1 MPLRE
6 ETLALHGGSHRTDP
20 ATGAVAPPIYFTTS
34 YQFRSAEQARR
45 VFALEELGYTYTRTI
60 NPGREVLER
69 RMAALEGGAAALA
82 LSNGAS
88 AMLYALLNLAVAG
101 DNVVVAA
108 EVAAGPSAG
117 TLTALRRLGVDVRLA
132 EPTAEAFRRAA
143 DRQTRAYYAESLA
156 MPALRRFPIAVV
168 AEAGNAI
175 GVPLLVDNSALPLTL
190 RPLAEGAAVVVYS
203 AAGYIGG
210 HGTTDGG
217 LIIDGNTF
225 PWEAHAERFPSL
237 TRPDPCYHGA
247 VWVEVVKKWNASPF
261 IARTR
266 ARYLRDFG
274 GAISPM
280 DVFQLIQGVE
290 TLPLRIRQHNAS
302 ATLVREFLAGHPQA
316 EQVEGGHGALV
327 AFTPAGGDAPGFA
340 RSLRLILSTG
350 AYGDTRSTVAGIS
363 SGRVL
368 LSVGLEHPDDIL
380 ADLDQA
386 LTPAGALRPPPS
398 SPSSLPIPCA

>member
-6 ETLALHGGSHRTDP
+6 ETLALHGGSHRADP

-34 YQFRSAEQARR
+34 YQFHSAEQARR

-88 AMLYALLNLAVAG
+88 AALYALLNLAVAG
-101 DNVVVAA
+101 DNLVVAA
-108 EVAAGPSAG
+108 ATAEGPSAG
-117 TLTALRRLGVDVRLA
+117 TLTALGRLGVEIRLA
-132 EPTAEAFRRAA
+132 EPSPEAFRRAT
-143 DRQTRAYYAESLA
+143 DRRTRAYYAESLA
-156 MPALRRFPIAVV
+156 VPSLRRFPIAAV
-168 AEAGNAI
+168 AEAGRVL
-175 GVPLLVDNSALPLTL
+175 GVPLLVDNSALPLTC
-190 RPLAEGAAVVVYS
+190 RPLAEGAAVSLYS
-203 AAGYIGG
+203 AAGYLGG

-217 LIIDGNTF
+217 VIIDSATF
-225 PWEAHAERFPSL
+225 PWEAHAERLPSL

-247 VWVEVVKKWNASPF
+247 VWVEVVRKWNASPF

-290 TLPLRIRQHNAS
+290 TLPLRIRRHNAN
-302 ATLVREFLAGHPQA
+302 ATLVRDFLAGHPRA
-316 EQVEGGHGALV
+316 RQVEGGPGALV
-327 AFTPAGGDAPGFA
+327 AFTPADAPGFA
-340 RSLRLILSTG
+340 RALGLILSTG
-350 AYGDTRSTVAGIS
+350 TYGDARSTVAGMS

-368 LSVGLEHPDDIL
+368 LSVGLEHADDIL

-386 LTPAGALRPPPS
+386 LTPG
-398 SPSSLPIPCA
+398 